1 MKERLNIDIIR
12 PIIEKANI
20 KTNEKLYEILR
31 MYKTDEYIYIDA
43 MIRYTKLDK
52 KTIVEIL
59 ELLNDEKILEK
70 YYSINCH
77 NCGHSIRKFF
87 TKKELTEEIYCDH
100 CDSEVIVETYKAV
113 YKVL

>member
-1 MKERLNIDIIR
+1 MEQSKQVELEIRKATPEDNLKEIAALI
-12 PIIEKANI
+12 
-20 KTNEKLYEILR
+20 
-31 MYKTDEYIYIDA
+31 YKTDEYIYIDA

-52 KTIVEIL
+52 KTVIEIL

-70 YYSINCH
+70 YYTINCH